1 MTRGTTRRRTSAEL
15 ESIRRERDLRRAV
28 GLELRNQR
36 ADAGVTQ
43 TALARAAQLSQAQV
57 SRIEAGLESPSL
69 GALAALSV
77 AMGVRL
83 SVRFEPI
90 TGPPIRDHIQAR
102 MIESLLHILD
112 PRWKRFIEVPVHR
125 PVRGVIDLVL
135 HDVDAGVV
143 VAVEAQ
149 SQIRRLEQQLRW
161 ANAKADAL
169 IHGSELPLVGPGG
182 EAPAVSRVLLL
193 RNTAATRDLA
203 RAFPSTFEAGYP
215 AKVAAAFASLT
226 TASPWPGSAIVW
238 VTVEGR
244 DAQVLPQP
252 PRSVA
257 LGR

>member
-1 MTRGTTRRRTSAEL
+1 MTRATPRRRTNLEL
-15 ESIRRERDLRRAV
+15 EATRRQRDLRRAI

-43 TALARAAQLSQAQV
+43 TALAHAAQLSQAQV

-77 AMGVRL
+77 AMGARL
-83 SVRFEPI
+83 ILRFEPI
-90 TGPPIRDHIQAR
+90 TGPPIRDHLQAR
-102 MIESLLHILD
+102 MIESLLRILD
-112 PRWKRFIEVPVHR
+112 PRWKCFLEVPVHR

-135 HDVDAGVV
+135 HDVAAGV
-143 VAVEAQ
+143 ALPVEAH
-149 SQIRRLEQQLRW
+149 SQIRRVEQLLRW
-161 ANAKADAL
+161 ANSKAEAL
-169 IHGSELPLVGPGG
+169 VQGSELPLIGPDG
-182 EAPAVSRVLLL
+182 EEPAVSRVLLL
-193 RNTAATRDLA
+193 RNTAATRDIA
-203 RAFPSTFEAGYP
+203 RSLPSTLEAGYP
-215 AKVAAAFASLT
+215 ARSADAFASLT

-244 DAQVLPQP
+244 DANVLPHP